1 MTRRRTTGYS
11 GKIIDVYLETVK
23 LPNGRI
29 TELEIVRHPG
39 GAAAVALDAR
49 DRVCLLRQYRHV
61 AGGWLWELPAG
72 KIDSREDPL
81 LTARRELEEE
91 AGIRAGRWDSLGDLL
106 SSPGVF
112 AEVIHLYLARD
123 LALVEPAPAE
133 DEVIEVH
140 WLPFTEALSWAY
152 AGEVRD
158 AKTIIGLLRARW
170 FVHPESPE

>member
-1 MTRRRTTGYS
+1 VTPRRTAGYP

-49 DRVCLLRQYRHV
+49 GRVCLLRQYRHV

-72 KIDSREDPL
+72 KIDSKEDPL

-112 AEVIHLYLARD
+112 ASSPRLR
-123 LALVEPAPAE
+123 
-133 DEVIEVH
+133 
-140 WLPFTEALSWAY
+140 
-152 AGEVRD
+152 
-158 AKTIIGLLRARW
+158 KTK
-170 FVHPESPE
+170 

>member
-1 MTRRRTTGYS
+1 VTPRRPAGYS

-49 DRVCLLRQYRHV
+49 GRVCLLRQYRHV

-72 KIDSREDPL
+72 KIDSEEDPL

-112 AEVIHLYLARD
+112 TEVVHLYLARD
-123 LALVEPAPAE
+123 LALVEPATAE

-170 FVHPESPE
+170 FVQRESPE